1 MTDPILSTLTPTQLA
16 WVEDQ
21 LSNNDVCDD
30 DELRDY
36 FIEQGLTEP
45 QALRALSYRSAY
57 ALNSFREGHTPI
69 VRGDDALRFDP
80 HRREFVRWK

>member
-1 MTDPILSTLTPTQLA
+1 MADPILATLTPTQLA

-21 LSNNDVCDD
+21 LSNNDACGD

-36 FIEQGLTEP
+36 FIQEGLTEP

-57 ALNSFREGHTPI
+57 AFNIFREGHTPI
-69 VRGDDALRFDP
+69 LKGDDALRFNP
-80 HRREFVRWK
+80 HSQQFVRWK